1 NKIGGRAKAVGGDFA
16 HARHDAHAGHY
27 IGTVGSLDANLAER
41 RIDWAHDIGH
51 DVHGAA
57 THSAVK
63 ESAYFVFG
71 RARVHPVVRR
81 TYIVLRGRGDKRKVL
96 GTGDVIWAAA
106 VQVAMGKGLLVER
119 LGITAAQ
126 HFRDDPLILCVGA
139 VAEND
144 AAGLGQLSRLV
155 DPIL

>member
-1 NKIGGRAKAVGGDFA
+1 MLGHPALFASHTAGNAQREALLAEQRVAAVAGADTPGQLFLRKVDDIAAHRVEITERMQAGNKIGGRAKAVGGDFA

-81 TYIVLRGRGDKRKVL
+81 TYIV
-96 GTGDVIWAAA
+96 
-106 VQVAMGKGLLVER
+106 
-119 LGITAAQ
+119 
-126 HFRDDPLILCVGA
+126 
-139 VAEND
+139 
-144 AAGLGQLSRLV
+144 
-155 DPIL
+155 